1 LMFISFECNFMS
13 HQEFD
18 EQIRQ
23 SLEGMTPQI
32 EPNFSWER
40 LAERLDQQH
49 TSSEDEPESDTTT
62 STEELFDQNI
72 REKIQQVNT
81 PSFEY
86 RNWLLLSER
95 LEEQDA
101 RTAWLYRHKF
111 AEISILTLLLLTI
124 INVLSIPVAKLEAM
138 AAPILQLTHTA
149 SQEDKTE
156 QQQARANAFATIN
169 IMPALTV
176 LYSPEERTSN
186 AAHTPITHARRVPLN
201 AVKKLESKIPIV
213 AIPENQT
220 KSARIEIASLLPQ
233 RILSIKHIA
242 EDNKSNPYYLYAP
255 QKDKS
260 SYWSLGI
267 VAVMNLN
274 QIYTPK
280 DNFFG
285 REIEAYTK
293 YNLGG
298 GGGFT
303 LSRETAKSAWETGLI
318 YLSKKYQPTAL
329 SIERSNSRGVQYK
342 ETLKSVQINLLEIP
356 FTYRYKFIR
365 KEKIDYFASL
375 GGTLNLITQA
385 NYDNNTSYYAPAF
398 ALTVLDANQQP
409 SEIKQAKKFNDG
421 LFEGGTI
428 QENIYVTAQAALG
441 LEYKITPRFSFF
453 NQATY
458 QRHLTLEG
466 IGANK
471 NSFHAYSIF
480 MGLKTKF

>member
-1 LMFISFECNFMS
+1 MS

-32 EPNFSWER
+32 NPNFSWDR
-40 LAERLDQQH
+40 LAEHLEQQH
-49 TSSEDEPESDTTT
+49 STSSEDEPENEATI

-72 REKIQQVNT
+72 REKIQQVHT

-101 RTAWLYRHKF
+101 RIAWLYRHKF
-111 AEISILTLLLLTI
+111 AEITILTLLLLTI
-124 INVLSIPVAKLEAM
+124 INVLSIPVAKLEAI
-138 AAPILQLTHTA
+138 AAPILQLTQHHQKHNKGELPATLNTDTMFNTGFVSA
-149 SQEDKTE
+149 VSSLQEN
-156 QQQARANAFATIN
+156 RA
-169 IMPALTV
+169 
-176 LYSPEERTSN
+176 SN
-186 AAHTPITHARRVPLN
+186 AAQTPITPVRRIPLS
-201 AVKKLESKIPIV
+201 VMKKLETKVPILTTPKNLV
-213 AIPENQT
+213 
-220 KSARIEIASLLPQ
+220 KSERIEIASLLPQ
-233 RILSIKHIA
+233 RIPTIKHIVD
-242 EDNKSNPYYLYAP
+242 DNEPSPYYLYAP

-260 SYWSLGI
+260 KYWSFGI
-267 VAVMNLN
+267 IAVMNLN

-285 REIEAYTK
+285 RDIDAYTK

-303 LSRETAKSAWETGLI
+303 LSRETAKKAWEIGLI
-318 YLSKKYQPTAL
+318 YLSKKYQPKSL
-329 SIERSNSRGVQYK
+329 SIVRSNDRGVKYK
-342 ETLKSVQINLLEIP
+342 ETLRSVQINLLEIP
-356 FTYRYKFIR
+356 VTYRYKFIR
-365 KEKIDYFASL
+365 KEKIDYFASI

-398 ALTVLDANQQP
+398 ALTVLDAAQQA
-409 SEIKQAKKFNDG
+409 SEIKKVKKFNDG
-421 LFEGGTI
+421 LFEGGVI
-428 QENIYVTAQAALG
+428 QENTYLTAQAALG

-453 NQATY
+453 NQAIY
-458 QRHLTLEG
+458 QRHLTTEG
-466 IGANK
+466 VGANK